1 MACPARHKPHSNA
14 RARRVVISTAM
25 KTKHIHCSGSDT
37 CEEVFESDRS
47 MERHVL
53 LRHTKLP
60 CDLCKEKFYANEMIG
75 HQKHECLMRS
85 VPCKW

>member
-1 MACPARHKPHSNA
+1 MRCAKINWKCPKCSK
-14 RARRVVISTAM
+14 VISTAM
-25 KTKHIHCSGSDT
+25 KGKHIHCSASDT
-37 CEEVFESDRS
+37 CQEVFESDSS

-75 HQKHECLMRS
+75 HQRRD
-85 VPCKW
+85 